1 MADLLFDGWQG
12 ALLRM
17 KIERSAA
24 PLNSFIESTLLGACR
39 LDPQPTSRA
48 DSAAAPLP

>member
-1 MADLLFDGWQG
+1 MADILTNGWQG

-24 PLNSFIESTLLGACR
+24 PLHAFLDEVLLGYCAR
-39 LDPQPTSRA
+39 R
-48 DSAAAPLP
+48 